1 MSEEDLLKIAAHVE
15 SYSNHP
21 IAQSIRAA
29 YNGRYDKTKVK
40 RIREDAG
47 YGVSALY
54 DDEWVHI
61 GNRRMAERYQIE
73 TDRVNSPGSVLYVII
88 KRRYAGYI
96 VISDSI
102 KEGAKEMLEEL
113 KEKYQSVLVM
123 LTGDEK
129 NEAVRV
135 AEELQMDYAYSDLM
149 PGDKLELVEEFL
161 DVEDDSEKVACVGD
175 GINDAPIIARA
186 DVGIAMGALGSAAA
200 IEAADV
206 VLMDDELPRI
216 VDAIKIA
223 RETMRVV
230 GQNISFAMMI
240 KVIVLALAAIGY
252 ISMWGAVF
260 ADLGV
265 MLVSIINAA
274 WVVKYTA

>member
-1 MSEEDLLKIAAHVE
+1 
-15 SYSNHP
+15 
-21 IAQSIRAA
+21 
-29 YNGRYDKTKVK
+29 
-40 RIREDAG
+40 
-47 YGVSALY
+47 
-54 DDEWVHI
+54 
-61 GNRRMAERYQIE
+61 
-73 TDRVNSPGSVLYVII
+73 
-88 KRRYAGYI
+88 
-96 VISDSI
+96 
-102 KEGAKEMLEEL
+102 
-113 KEKYQSVLVM
+113 
-123 LTGDEK
+123 
-129 NEAVRV
+129 
-135 AEELQMDYAYSDLM
+135 M
-149 PGDKLELVEEFL
+149 PADKLELVEEFL

-223 RETMRVV
+223 KETMRVV

-240 KVIVLALAAIGY
+240 KVIVLGLAAIGY
-252 ISMWGAVF
+252 ISMWGAVS

-265 MLVSIINAA
+265 MLVSIVNAA